1 MSPKKKMPSTSN
13 LISIQFVKKVKKEGG
28 KKSKK
33 RKLKRKRPE
42 RGVVYFSH
50 IPHGFYE
57 EEIKSYCSQFGKV
70 TGLYLPRSK
79 KGNSRGYGFVEFQ
92 YPEVAE
98 IVAETMNN
106 YLMCNRLLKA
116 KYIPPSEQRP
126 GVIRRAK
133 FWDNRAR
140 AIEENKKTI
149 SNMTRTLTP
158 KEEAIKIKKMCKS
171 VEKYH
176 EKLKSIG
183 LDYEFQ
189 VENGPPV
196 KTEDKKT
203 KMD

>member
-1 MSPKKKMPSTSN
+1 MSPKKKVPSTSK
-13 LISIQFVKKVKKEGG
+13 LISSQFVKEVTKEDG

-33 RKLKRKRPE
+33 RKLKKKRPA

-70 TGLYLPRSK
+70 TGVYLPRSK

-126 GVIRRAK
+126 GVIWRAK
-133 FWDNRAR
+133 FWDNRVR
-140 AIEENKKTI
+140 AIEESKKTI

-158 KEEAIKIKKMCKS
+158 KEEAVKVKKMCKS

-176 EKLKSIG
+176 EKLKSMG

-203 KMD
+203 NME